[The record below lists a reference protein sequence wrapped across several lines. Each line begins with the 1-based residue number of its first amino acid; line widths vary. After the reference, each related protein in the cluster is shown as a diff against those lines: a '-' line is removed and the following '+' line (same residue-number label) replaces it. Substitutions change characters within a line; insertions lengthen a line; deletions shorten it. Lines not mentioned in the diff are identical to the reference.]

1 MSAGC
6 CQVGRAWVIKLMATR
21 DSQIFPQDFNIP
33 HNVNQGTGTTQGA
46 QITCT
51 CTGIPDWLTP
61 YGADTLWPRWVT
73 VKDKFIN
80 TVGVVPQKV
89 CQQVYPMIQI
99 STSVHRR

>member
-1 MSAGC
+1 MSAGY
-6 CQVGRAWVIKLMATR
+6 CQVGRAWVIELHVLVTR

-33 HNVNQGTGTTQGA
+33 HNVNQGIGTTQGA

-51 CTGIPDWLTP
+51 WTGIPDWLTLN
-61 YGADTLWPRWVT
+61 GADTLWPRWVT
-73 VKDKFIN
+73 KFIN
-80 TVGVVPQKV
+80 MVGVVPQKV